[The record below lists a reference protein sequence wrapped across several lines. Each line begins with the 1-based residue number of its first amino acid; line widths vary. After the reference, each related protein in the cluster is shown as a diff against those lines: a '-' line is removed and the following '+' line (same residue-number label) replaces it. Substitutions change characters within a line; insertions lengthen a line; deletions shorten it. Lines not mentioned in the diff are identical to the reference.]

1 MGVEWGRGGDS
12 SIKWRFIQVLLSV
25 IKEAVKSHHFRV
37 TLQEFKQ
44 AFSTIAIVF
53 FGISLTLWVGT
64 AEGYGAK

>member
-12 SIKWRFIQVLLSV
+12 SIKWRFIQALLSV
-25 IKEAVKSHHFRV
+25 IKEVVKSHHFRV